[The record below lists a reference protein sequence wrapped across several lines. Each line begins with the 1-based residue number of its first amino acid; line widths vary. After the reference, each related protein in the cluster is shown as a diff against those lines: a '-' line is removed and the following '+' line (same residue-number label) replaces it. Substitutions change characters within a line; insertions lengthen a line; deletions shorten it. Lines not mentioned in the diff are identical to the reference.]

1 MLRYNCMLEVQPKN
15 ALQVQPEIDST
26 DNQKLCCMAM
36 GQPETLLE
44 VQPDK
49 VTAWILQ
56 GAGGPGSLRF
66 YQHSQ
71 GS

>member
-49 VTAWILQ
+49 VTAWIL
-56 GAGGPGSLRF
+56 
-66 YQHSQ
+66 
-71 GS
+71 